1 MTGGNAIGLLL
12 VGVFLG
18 AGALW
23 LVGRLRRRRLA
34 ELESRAHATAARIV
48 EEARKEGDAIRKEAQ
63 SQAADLVSRAKADW
77 EREARDHRSERI
89 ALEKR
94 VAQKE
99 ESIERKIEVFGQRE
113 GELAKREE
121 GLRQKEGALEGRRVE
136 YERLVDAVREK
147 LEQTAGMTRDEAK
160 KTLVEQMRDEAR
172 HDAARH
178 IRQIE
183 SEAREEADRRAKKIV
198 SIAIERLAGEFVTE
212 RTVSVV
218 PLPSDDMKG
227 RIIGREG
234 RNIRAIEAATGVD
247 LIIDDTPE
255 VVVIS
260 CHNPIRRELAR
271 LALER
276 LVSDGRIHPGR
287 IEEVV
292 RKAEQELDEAIR
304 EAGQRAILEV
314 GVHGIHPELV
324 KLVGMLKYRYSY
336 AQNVL
341 MHSIEAAFI
350 AGAMAAEL
358 GLNEK
363 QARRAALLHD
373 IGKALTHEVE
383 GSHAIIG
390 GEIARK
396 YGESAKIVNAIAAH
410 HEEVRAETILAPLVD
425 AADALSG
432 ARPGARRE
440 VLESY
445 VKRLEDLERIS
456 NSFRGVERSF
466 AVQAGR
472 EIRIIVDPG
481 TVPDDQAALLAR
493 EVARKIEQEMTYP
506 GQIKVIVIR
515 ETRASGGPRDQAVR
529 TPRGR
534 AQPDRP
540 RVHGPCRVPV
550 SRGRA
555 RGRGAA
561 AGDPRDPGRH
571 ARRGDLREGRH
582 GPLPRRQGVG
592 RHRQP
597 HTRAD
602 RGRVDPARGDGV
614 PDRRRHVRP
623 RRLDPRGEDRA
634 GPAPL
639 PHPDADPL
647 RGGLGPGARARCAD
661 RGRWSHRSRDGDQSR
676 AGAGHRVTTAAQFAA
691 LRRGVVRIL
700 PEEELRARLETGR
713 PLRVKLGVEPTAPD
727 IHLGHTVPPEKLRQF
742 QDLGHEAVLIIG
754 DFTALIGD
762 PSGRSTTRPVLSRA
776 EIEANARTFAG

>member
-1 MTGGNAIGLLL
+1 MTETLIALVIG
-12 VGVFLG
+12 VGVG
-18 AGALW
+18 AGAIVL
-23 LVGRLRRRRLA
+23 LDRLRRRRIS
-34 ELESRAHATAARIV
+34 ELETGAHATAARIL
-48 EEARKEGDAIRKEAQ
+48 EEARKEADATRREAQ
-63 SQAADLVSRAKADW
+63 SQAKDVLVQAKAES
-77 EREARDHRSERI
+77 EREARGHRHELV
-89 ALEKR
+89 AVEQR

-99 ESIERKIEVFGQRE
+99 QSIDRKIEAFAQRE
-113 GELAKREE
+113 AELTKRED
-121 GLRQKEGALEGRRVE
+121 GLRQRERALEDRRAE
-136 YERLVDAVREK
+136 YDKLIDTVRER

-160 KTLVEQMRDEAR
+160 KTLLDQMVEEAR

-178 IRQIE
+178 IRQVE
-183 SEAREEADRRAKKIV
+183 GEAREEADRRAKKIV

-255 VVVIS
+255 VVVVS

-287 IEEVV
+287 IKDVV

-304 EAGQRAILEV
+304 EAGQRAVLEV

-456 NSFRGVERSF
+456 NSFRGVEKSF

-481 TVPDDQAALLAR
+481 TVPDDQAAVLAR

-506 GQIKVIVIR
+506 GQIKVTVIR
-515 ETRASGGPRDQAVR
+515 ETRASDL
-529 TPRGR
+529 
-534 AQPDRP
+534 
-540 RVHGPCRVPV
+540 
-550 SRGRA
+550 A
-555 RGRGAA
+555 R
-561 AGDPRDPGRH
+561 
-571 ARRGDLREGRH
+571 
-582 GPLPRRQGVG
+582 
-592 RHRQP
+592 
-597 HTRAD
+597 
-602 RGRVDPARGDGV
+602 
-614 PDRRRHVRP
+614 
-623 RRLDPRGEDRA
+623 
-634 GPAPL
+634 
-639 PHPDADPL
+639 
-647 RGGLGPGARARCAD
+647 
-661 RGRWSHRSRDGDQSR
+661 
-676 AGAGHRVTTAAQFAA
+676 
-691 LRRGVVRIL
+691 
-700 PEEELRARLETGR
+700 
-713 PLRVKLGVEPTAPD
+713 
-727 IHLGHTVPPEKLRQF
+727 
-742 QDLGHEAVLIIG
+742 
-754 DFTALIGD
+754 
-762 PSGRSTTRPVLSRA
+762 
-776 EIEANARTFAG
+776 

>member
-1 MTGGNAIGLLL
+1 MTGVHLLLGLL
-12 VGVFLG
+12 VGIGVG
-18 AGALW
+18 AGLLW
-23 LVGRLRRRRLA
+23 LLLRTRRRRVA
-34 ELESRAHATAARIV
+34 ELERGAHVTATRII
-48 EEARKEGDAIRKEAQ
+48 EEARIEGDAVRKEAQ
-63 SQAADLVSRAKADW
+63 SQAKEMVTRARSGWEEESREQRRELV
-77 EREARDHRSERI
+77 
-89 ALEKR
+89 ALENR

-99 ESIERKIEVFGQRE
+99 ESIDRKIEVFAQRETEFGQRE
-113 GELAKREE
+113 AALGKRER
-121 GLRQKEGALEGRRVE
+121 GLEERAAE
-136 YERLVDAVREK
+136 YERLLDLVREK
-147 LEQTAGMTRDEAK
+147 LESTAGMTRDEAK
-160 KTLVEQMRDEAR
+160 RALVEQMTDEAR
-172 HDAARH
+172 YDAARH

-183 SEAREEADRRAKKIV
+183 QEAREEADRRAKKIV
-198 SIAIERLAGEFVTE
+198 SIAIERIAGEYVTE

-292 RKAEQELDEAIR
+292 RKAEQELDASIR
-304 EAGQRAILEV
+304 EAGQRAVLEV

-324 KLVGMLKYRYSY
+324 KLIGMLKYRYSY

-383 GSHAIIG
+383 GSHAIVG

-456 NSFRGVERSF
+456 NSFRGVEKSF

-481 TVPDDQAALLAR
+481 AVPDDQAALLAR

-506 GQIKVIVIR
+506 GQIKVTVIR
-515 ETRASGGPRDQAVR
+515 ETRASDI
-529 TPRGR
+529 
-534 AQPDRP
+534 
-540 RVHGPCRVPV
+540 
-550 SRGRA
+550 A
-555 RGRGAA
+555 R
-561 AGDPRDPGRH
+561 
-571 ARRGDLREGRH
+571 
-582 GPLPRRQGVG
+582 
-592 RHRQP
+592 
-597 HTRAD
+597 
-602 RGRVDPARGDGV
+602 
-614 PDRRRHVRP
+614 
-623 RRLDPRGEDRA
+623 
-634 GPAPL
+634 
-639 PHPDADPL
+639 
-647 RGGLGPGARARCAD
+647 
-661 RGRWSHRSRDGDQSR
+661 
-676 AGAGHRVTTAAQFAA
+676 
-691 LRRGVVRIL
+691 
-700 PEEELRARLETGR
+700 
-713 PLRVKLGVEPTAPD
+713 
-727 IHLGHTVPPEKLRQF
+727 
-742 QDLGHEAVLIIG
+742 
-754 DFTALIGD
+754 
-762 PSGRSTTRPVLSRA
+762 
-776 EIEANARTFAG
+776 